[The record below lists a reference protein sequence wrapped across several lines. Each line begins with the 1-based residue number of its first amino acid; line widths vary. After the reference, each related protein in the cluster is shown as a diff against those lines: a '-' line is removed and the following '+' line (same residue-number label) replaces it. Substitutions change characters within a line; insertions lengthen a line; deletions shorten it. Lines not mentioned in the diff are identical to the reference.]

1 MSTTNIRFAHG
12 VASGDPYADSV
23 ILWTRISPADGFVGS
38 QNVQWE
44 IASSADFAPGSIK
57 GSGSFTTS
65 SARDWTVK
73 VEAAGLRADTTY
85 FYRFRAGDG
94 VSSVG
99 QTKTLPVGS
108 DPVRLA
114 IFSCAN
120 FPAAQQ
126 FDAYARAAA
135 IQSANPYDAWLQVG
149 DYIYEYGPGGYGS
162 AEDAA
167 GSRGFLPNR
176 EILSL
181 DDYRERY
188 AQYHTDP
195 GLQALRAAA
204 PLIAIWDDHETANDS
219 WKGGAENHQSATEGD
234 WIARRDAALK
244 AYCEWIPIREPGQ
257 RQLSDGATASS
268 PLTQGYRSFSFGEV
282 LALHMLETRLTARD
296 EQLQYP
302 DAAVV
307 QARIGAILAD
317 PAQVASYATQAGIAP
332 PTSAAAIPA
341 FATALAPLVTQE
353 LVIAIVQKA
362 WGDPNRDLIG
372 DTQMAWLQ
380 QQMATSTA
388 AWQVLGQQVL
398 MQSMAV
404 PAELLLNAGNP
415 ALLDKY
421 AGPLQKLATG
431 TPFASLPPAE
441 QALFA
446 ESGKIPYNLDAW
458 EGYGAERETILQS
471 ALALGKRLIS
481 LAGDTHNAWAG
492 VLDTMSAGSKPAG
505 TVAGLEFATPGVT
518 SPGLEKYLPGADAYI
533 RANYPAVD
541 GLDGLFLGY
550 VNGLKYAD
558 LNRRGFLDLT
568 VSKEQAVGS
577 FQFLNGTD
585 AVSGQPLWSSETVV
599 SSASYVLS
607 TTAEARPLITWQP
620 GWREL
625 DLIFGLAF
633 DAMADPTYLDPAT
646 YASVPR
652 DGVQLADVRVQGS
665 PDADRVVVGIGA
677 TVEAGAGSDE
687 LDNTDSRGGNLLAG
701 GMGTDRFLLRAAGDT
716 VIGGDLLANA
726 SGLGL
731 PDVVGQ
737 VDGER
742 DVFLI
747 DSSNPSPE
755 GTLGILDFELGR
767 DELLL
772 DGLAPTGSWSTVRQ
786 LLQGLGITVNAAPQ
800 LGTPV
805 ITLSLQPGVEESR
818 DLGSLASDPDG
829 NPLQLVKL
837 EGPAWITT
845 SGTTVN
851 ATAPIGSS
859 EEQLA
864 AVTLRLAFSDG
875 QAAVPLAVR
884 LTLNKAPSALTL
896 ANTVSS
902 LAENSSTASPI
913 KVADIVITDDAS
925 GSNTISLSGADAA
938 SFEVS
943 GNALFLKA
951 GTALNFEA
959 KASYAVTVS
968 ASDPSLPGSTPVTA
982 AFSLSVS
989 DLNEAPSALTLA
1001 NTVSSLAE
1009 NSSTARRI
1017 KVADIVITDDASG
1030 SNTISLSGAD
1040 AASFEVSGN
1049 ALFLKAGTALNF
1061 EAKASY
1067 AVTVSASDPSLSG
1080 SSPVSAAF
1088 NLSISDVNEVP
1099 GTTVETVL
1107 VDIELPTG
1115 VSKQIPVTIGGASL
1129 SLGSE
1134 LKIVPVSGINQES
1147 FNKLIQSGV
1156 KLNSTA
1162 IDFVVDV
1169 AQGQKF
1175 ATLAAS
1181 SELVAADLLPQL
1193 GNGSGRLSSHKLLS
1207 YALNPDTGTI
1217 SPLTYDPI
1225 TGAGARFF
1233 DTNNDGTPDFFSLS
1247 LIDGGYGDNDGLGN
1261 GIIEDQSFAGF
1272 VELKNISFSS
1282 QASGMLTVAQLGN
1295 SAPAAVSLRANL
1307 SGRSSSSNEIG
1318 YVVLAPDELPG
1329 SANLLN
1335 DFTWLRGRAKTLLS
1349 NLESTDVTL
1358 PANTRF
1364 ERDIL
1369 LINGQSLRFFEI
1381 QDASLD
1387 QLTNL
1392 SDSRFRYLNIADI
1405 GNNQA
1410 SFSSSSGV
1418 RFSLDILPGD
1428 PGLNALIA
1436 QAQVQAPVLD
1446 LTALTAAQSLQ
1457 GTVALGREAELDSVV
1472 GFYRALDV
1480 QGTIVAADG
1489 VTRLRPGDLGYGAVA
1504 LRAGNLVNQ
1513 LGNLSVADD
1522 QTISR
1527 NFADVTG
1534 GSFLAPYALV
1544 NGNTFFAYS
1553 AASSDGISHFRSL
1566 GNNLFGLEDVFG
1578 GGDADYDDMVIG
1590 LNFTSLSSSL
1600 LL

>member
-244 AYCEWIPIREPGQ
+244 AYYEWIPIREPGQ

-268 PLTQGYRSFSFGEV
+268 PLTHGYRSFSFGEV

-458 EGYGAERETILQS
+458 DGYGAERETILQT

-492 VLDTMSAGSKPAG
+492 VLDTMSAGSQPAG

-829 NPLQLVKL
+829 NSLQLVKL

-982 AFSLSVS
+982 AFSLTVS

-1009 NSSTARRI
+1009 NTSTASPI

-1115 VSKQIPVTIGGASL
+1115 VSKQIPVTIGGAAL

-1147 FNKLIQSGV
+1147 SNKLIQSGV

-1247 LIDGGYGDNDGLGN
+1247 LIDGGYGDNDALGN

-1272 VELKNISFSS
+1272 VELNNISFSS

-1318 YVVLAPDELPG
+1318 YVVLAPDELPE

-1335 DFTWLRGRAKTLLS
+1335 DFTWLRGRAKALLS
-1349 NLESTDVTL
+1349 SLESTDVTL

-1410 SFSSSSGV
+1410 SFSSTSGV
-1418 RFSLDILPGD
+1418 RFTLDILPGD

-1489 VTRLRPGDLGYGAVA
+1489 VTRLRPGDLGYAAVA

>member
-244 AYCEWIPIREPGQ
+244 AYYEWIPIREPGQ

-458 EGYGAERETILQS
+458 DGYGAERETILQT

-902 LAENSSTASPI
+902 LAENSSTA
-913 KVADIVITDDAS
+913 
-925 GSNTISLSGADAA
+925 
-938 SFEVS
+938 
-943 GNALFLKA
+943 
-951 GTALNFEA
+951 
-959 KASYAVTVS
+959 
-968 ASDPSLPGSTPVTA
+968 
-982 AFSLSVS
+982 
-989 DLNEAPSALTLA
+989 
-1001 NTVSSLAE
+1001 
-1009 NSSTARRI
+1009 RRI

-1115 VSKQIPVTIGGASL
+1115 VSKQIPVTIGGAAL

-1147 FNKLIQSGV
+1147 SNKLIQSGV

-1272 VELKNISFSS
+1272 VELNNISFSS

>member
-244 AYCEWIPIREPGQ
+244 AYYEWIPIREPGQ

-372 DTQMAWLQ
+372 DSQMAWLQ
-380 QQMATSTA
+380 QQMATSSA

-458 EGYGAERETILQS
+458 DGYGAERETILQT

-481 LAGDTHNAWAG
+481 LAGDTHTAWAG
-492 VLDTMSAGSKPAG
+492 VLDTMSAGSQPAG

-585 AVSGQPLWSSETVV
+585 AVSGQPLWSSESVI
-599 SSASYVLS
+599 SSSSYGLS

-968 ASDPSLPGSTPVTA
+968 ASDPSL
-982 AFSLSVS
+982 
-989 DLNEAPSALTLA
+989 
-1001 NTVSSLAE
+1001 
-1009 NSSTARRI
+1009 
-1017 KVADIVITDDASG
+1017 
-1030 SNTISLSGAD
+1030 
-1040 AASFEVSGN
+1040 
-1049 ALFLKAGTALNF
+1049 
-1061 EAKASY
+1061 
-1067 AVTVSASDPSLSG
+1067 SG

-1115 VSKQIPVTIGGASL
+1115 VSKQIPVTIGGAAL

-1436 QAQVQAPVLD
+1436 QAQAHAPVLD

>member
-44 IASSADFAPGSIK
+44 IASSADFTPGSIK

-244 AYCEWIPIREPGQ
+244 AYYEWIPIREPGQ

-282 LALHMLETRLTARD
+282 LAMHMLETRLTARD

-302 DAAVV
+302 DAAAV

-372 DTQMAWLQ
+372 DSQMAWLQ
-380 QQMATSTA
+380 QQMATSSA

-458 EGYGAERETILQS
+458 DGYGAERETILQS

-492 VLDTMSAGSKPAG
+492 VLDTMSAGSQPAG

-687 LDNTDSRGGNLLAG
+687 LDNTDSQGGNLLAG

-772 DGLAPTGSWSTVRQ
+772 DGLAPTGSWSKVRQ

-902 LAENSSTASPI
+902 LAENSSTASRI

-982 AFSLSVS
+982 AFSLTVS

-1001 NTVSSLAE
+1001 NTISSLAE

-1115 VSKQIPVTIGGASL
+1115 VSKQIPVTIGGAAL

-1247 LIDGGYGDNDGLGN
+1247 LIDGGYGDNDALGN

-1272 VELKNISFSS
+1272 VELNNISFSS
-1282 QASGMLTVAQLGN
+1282 QASGTLTVAQLGN

-1392 SDSRFRYLNIADI
+1392 SDSRFRYLNVADI

-1489 VTRLRPGDLGYGAVA
+1489 LTRLRPGDLDYGALA

-1590 LNFTSLSSSL
+1590 LNFTSIS
-1600 LL
+1600 

>member
-1 MSTTNIRFAHG
+1 MSTTSIRFAHG

-23 ILWTRISPADGFVGS
+23 ILWTRISPAAGFVGS

-73 VEAAGLRADTTY
+73 VEAASLKADTTY

-114 IFSCAN
+114 VLSCAN

-135 IQSANPYDAWLQVG
+135 INSANPYDAWLQVG

-219 WKGGAENHQSATEGD
+219 WQGGAENHQSATEGD

-244 AYCEWIPIREPGQ
+244 AYFEWIPIREPGQ
-257 RQLSDGATASS
+257 RQPSDGATASS

-296 EQLQYP
+296 EQLEYP
-302 DAAVV
+302 DAAAV

-317 PAQVASYATQAGIAP
+317 PALVASYATKAGIAP
-332 PTSAAAIPA
+332 PTSAEAIPA
-341 FATALAPLVTQE
+341 FATALAPLVSQE

-380 QQMATSTA
+380 QQMANSSA

-404 PAELLLNAGNP
+404 PTELLLNAGNP

-446 ESGKIPYNLDAW
+446 EAGKIPYNLDAW
-458 EGYGAERETILQS
+458 DGYGVERETILQT

-492 VLDTMSAGSKPAG
+492 ALDTMSAGSKPAG
-505 TVAGLEFATPGVT
+505 TMAGVEFATPGVT

-585 AVSGQPLWSSETVV
+585 AVSGQPLWSSQSVV
-599 SSASYVLS
+599 SSASYEL
-607 TTAEARPLITWQP
+607 RPLITWQP

-625 DLIFGLAF
+625 DLNFGLAF
-633 DAMADPTYLDPAT
+633 DAKAAPTRLDPTA

-652 DGVQLADVRVQGS
+652 DGVQLADVWVQGS
-665 PDADRVVVGIGA
+665 PEADRVVVGAGA

-687 LDNTDSRGGNLLAG
+687 LDTTDSRGGNLLAG
-701 GMGTDRFLLRAAGDT
+701 GLGTDRFLLRAAGDT

-731 PDVVGQ
+731 PAAVGQ

-755 GTLGILDFELGR
+755 GTLAILDLELGR

-800 LGTPV
+800 LSAPLM
-805 ITLSLQPGVEESR
+805 TLSLQPGVEESR

-837 EGPAWITT
+837 DGPAWVTT
-845 SGTTVN
+845 SGTTVK
-851 ATAPIGSS
+851 ATAPIGIS

-864 AVTLRLAFSDG
+864 ALTLRLAFSDG

-902 LAENSSTASPI
+902 LAENSSTAS
-913 KVADIVITDDAS
+913 
-925 GSNTISLSGADAA
+925 
-938 SFEVS
+938 
-943 GNALFLKA
+943 
-951 GTALNFEA
+951 
-959 KASYAVTVS
+959 
-968 ASDPSLPGSTPVTA
+968 
-982 AFSLSVS
+982 
-989 DLNEAPSALTLA
+989 
-1001 NTVSSLAE
+1001 
-1009 NSSTARRI
+1009 RI

-1080 SSPVSAAF
+1080 SSPVSAVF
-1088 NLSISDVNEVP
+1088 KLSISDVNEVP
-1099 GTTVETVL
+1099 GTTVETV
-1107 VDIELPTG
+1107 VAAIKLPNG
-1115 VSKQIPVTIGGASL
+1115 ESKQIPVTIGGASL

-1134 LKIVPVSGINQES
+1134 FKIVPVSGINQES
-1147 FNKLIQSGV
+1147 SDKLTQSGV

-1169 AQGQKF
+1169 AQGHKF

-1193 GNGSGRLSSHKLLS
+1193 GNGSGRLSSRKLLF
-1207 YALNPDTGTI
+1207 YTLNPDTGTI

-1233 DTNNDGTPDFFSLS
+1233 DTNNDGAPDFFSLS
-1247 LIDGGYGDNDGLGN
+1247 LVDGGYGDKDGLSN
-1261 GIIEDQSFAGF
+1261 GKINDQSFAGF
-1272 VELKNISFSS
+1272 ADLNNIGFSS

-1295 SAPAAVSLRANL
+1295 SAPVAVSLRANL

-1318 YVVLAPDELPG
+1318 YVVLAQDELPG

-1335 DFTWLRGRAKTLLS
+1335 DFAWLRGRAKTLLS
-1349 NLESTDVTL
+1349 SLESTDVTL

-1369 LINGQSLRFFEI
+1369 LINGQSLRFFEV
-1381 QDASLD
+1381 QDASLN

-1392 SDSRFRYLNIADI
+1392 SDSHFSYLNTADI

-1410 SFSSSSGV
+1410 SFSSNSGV

-1428 PGLNALIA
+1428 LGLNALIA

-1446 LTALTAAQSLQ
+1446 LSSLTASQSLQ

-1472 GFYRALDV
+1472 GFYRALDA

-1489 VTRLRPGDLGYGAVA
+1489 VSRLRPGDRGYGEVA

-1522 QTISR
+1522 QITNR
-1527 NFADVTG
+1527 NFTGVTG

-1590 LNFTSLSSSL
+1590 FNFSTITSVFTPATSALSL
-1600 LL
+1600 

>member
-1 MSTTNIRFAHG
+1 MSTTSIRFAHG

-23 ILWTRISPADGFVGS
+23 ILWTRISPAAGFVGS

-44 IASSADFAPGSIK
+44 IASSADFAPASIK

-114 IFSCAN
+114 VFSCAN

-135 IQSANPYDAWLQVG
+135 INSANPYDAWLQVG

-244 AYCEWIPIREPGQ
+244 AYYEWIPIREPGQ
-257 RQLSDGATASS
+257 RQPSDGATASS

-302 DAAVV
+302 DAAAV

-317 PAQVASYATQAGIAP
+317 PAQLASYASKAGIAP
-332 PTSAAAIPA
+332 PTSAEAIPA

-380 QQMATSTA
+380 QQMASSSA

-404 PAELLLNAGNP
+404 PSDLLLNAGNP

-431 TPFASLPPAE
+431 TPFASLSPAE

-446 ESGKIPYNLDAW
+446 EAGKIPYNLDAW
-458 EGYGAERETILQS
+458 DGYGAERETILQT

-505 TVAGLEFATPGVT
+505 TVAGVEFATPGVT

-533 RANYPAVD
+533 RAKYPAVD

-585 AVSGQPLWSSETVV
+585 AVSGQSLWSSESVI
-599 SSASYVLS
+599 SSASYGLS
-607 TTAEARPLITWQP
+607 TTAEAGPLITWQP

-625 DLIFGLAF
+625 DLNFGLAF
-633 DAMADPTYLDPAT
+633 DATGAPTRLDPAA

-665 PDADRVVVGIGA
+665 PEADRVVVGAGA

-701 GMGTDRFLLRAAGDT
+701 GMGTDRFLLRAASDT

-731 PDVVGQ
+731 PAVVGL

-800 LGTPV
+800 LGAPL

-837 EGPAWITT
+837 DGPAWVTT
-845 SGTTVN
+845 SGTTVK
-851 ATAPIGSS
+851 ATAPIGIS

-864 AVTLRLAFSDG
+864 ALTLRLAFSDG

-902 LAENSSTASPI
+902 LAENSSTAS
-913 KVADIVITDDAS
+913 
-925 GSNTISLSGADAA
+925 
-938 SFEVS
+938 
-943 GNALFLKA
+943 
-951 GTALNFEA
+951 
-959 KASYAVTVS
+959 
-968 ASDPSLPGSTPVTA
+968 
-982 AFSLSVS
+982 
-989 DLNEAPSALTLA
+989 
-1001 NTVSSLAE
+1001 
-1009 NSSTARRI
+1009 RI

-1061 EAKASY
+1061 EAKAAYAVTVSASDPSLPGSTPVTAAFSLTVSDINEAPSALTLANTVSSLAENRSTASRIKVADIVITDDASGSNTISLSGADAASFEVSGNALFLKAGTALNFEAKAAY

-1080 SSPVSAAF
+1080 STPISAIF
-1088 NLSISDVNEVP
+1088 NLSISDVNEIP
-1099 GTTVETVL
+1099 GTTVETV
-1107 VDIELPTG
+1107 VVAIKLPNGET
-1115 VSKQIPVTIGGASL
+1115 KQIPVTIGGASL
-1129 SLGSE
+1129 SSGSE
-1134 LKIVPVSGINQES
+1134 LKVVPVSGINQVS
-1147 FNKLIQSGV
+1147 LDKLIQSGV
-1156 KLNSTA
+1156 SFNSTA

-1169 AQGQKF
+1169 AQDQKF

-1181 SELVAADLLPQL
+1181 LELVAADLLPQL
-1193 GNGSGRLSSHKLLS
+1193 GDGSGRLSSRKLIY
-1207 YALNPDTGTI
+1207 YALDPSTGTV

-1233 DTNNDGTPDFFSLS
+1233 DINNDGSPDFFALS
-1247 LIDGGYGDNDGLGN
+1247 LIDGGNGDKDGRIN
-1261 GIIEDQSFAGF
+1261 GKIDDPSFAGF
-1272 VELKNISFSS
+1272 ADLKNISFSS
-1282 QASGMLTVAQLGN
+1282 QASGILTVAQLGN

-1307 SGRSSSSNEIG
+1307 NGRSSTSNEIG
-1318 YVVLAPDELPG
+1318 YVVLADNELPG

-1335 DFTWLRGRAKTLLS
+1335 DFTWLRGRANTLFS
-1349 NLESTDVTL
+1349 SLESSDVTL

-1369 LINGQSLRFFEI
+1369 LVNGQSLKFFEV

-1392 SDSRFRYLNIADI
+1392 NDSRFRYLNIADLD
-1405 GNNQA
+1405 NNQA

-1418 RFSLDILPGD
+1418 SFSLSFLPGD
-1428 PGLNALIA
+1428 PGLNALIS

-1446 LTALTAAQSLQ
+1446 LSALTAAQSLQ
-1457 GTVALGREAELDSVV
+1457 GTVSLSREADFNSVI

-1489 VTRLRPGDLGYGAVA
+1489 VTRLRPGDLGYREAA

-1513 LGNLSVADD
+1513 LGNLNVADD
-1522 QTISR
+1522 QIINR
-1527 NFADVTG
+1527 GFADVTG
-1534 GSFLAPYALV
+1534 GSVLAPYALV

-1553 AASSDGISHFRSL
+1553 AASIDGISHFRSL
-1566 GNNLFGLEDVFG
+1566 GNNHFGLEDVLG
-1578 GGDADYDDMVIG
+1578 GGDLDYDDMVIG
-1590 LNFTSLSSSL
+1590 LNFTSIN
-1600 LL
+1600 

>member
-1 MSTTNIRFAHG
+1 MSASNVSFAHG

-23 ILWTRISPADGFVGS
+23 ILWTRISPPEGLVGS
-38 QNVQWE
+38 LDVQWQ
-44 IASSADFAPGSIK
+44 IATSADFAPGSIK
-57 GSGSFTTS
+57 GSGSFSTS
-65 SARDWTVK
+65 AARDWTVK
-73 VEAAGLRADTTY
+73 VEAAGLSADTTY
-85 FYRFRAGDG
+85 FYRFSSGNTG
-94 VSSVG
+94 SSVG

-114 IFSCAN
+114 VLSCAN

-126 FDAYARAAA
+126 FDAYARAAV
-135 IQSANPYDAWLQVG
+135 INSANPYDAWLQVG

-244 AYCEWIPIREPGQ
+244 AYYEWIPIREPGL

-302 DAAVV
+302 DAAAV

-317 PAQVASYATQAGIAP
+317 PVQLASYATKAGIAP
-332 PTSAAAIPA
+332 PASAAAIPA

-353 LVIAIVQKA
+353 LVIATVQKA

-380 QQMATSTA
+380 QQMASSSA

-404 PAELLLNAGNP
+404 PTELLLNAGNP
-415 ALLDKY
+415 ALLDKF

-446 ESGKIPYNLDAW
+446 EAGKIPYNLDAW
-458 EGYGAERETILQS
+458 DGYGAERETILQT

-492 VLDTMSAGSKPAG
+492 ALDTMSAGSKPAG
-505 TVAGLEFATPGVT
+505 TVAGVEFATPGVT

-533 RANYPAVD
+533 RAKYPAVD

-585 AVSGQPLWSSETVV
+585 AVSGQPLWSSQSVV
-599 SSASYVLS
+599 SSASYEL
-607 TTAEARPLITWQP
+607 RPLITWQP

-633 DAMADPTYLDPAT
+633 DAMAASTRLDPAA
-646 YASVPR
+646 YASMPR

-665 PDADRVVVGIGA
+665 PEADRVVVGAGA

-731 PDVVGQ
+731 PAVVGQ

-747 DSSNPSPE
+747 DSSNPSPD
-755 GTLGILDFELGR
+755 GTLAILDFELGR

-772 DGLAPTGSWSTVRQ
+772 DGLAPTGSWTTIRQ
-786 LLQGLGITVNAAPQ
+786 QLQALGIAVNAAPQ
-800 LGTPV
+800 LGESLIV
-805 ITLSLQPGVEESR
+805 LSLQQGVEVSR

-829 NPLQLVKL
+829 NPLQLLKL

-845 SGTTVN
+845 SGTTVK

-864 AVTLRLAFSDG
+864 ALTLRLAFSDG

-884 LTLNKAPSALTL
+884 LT
-896 ANTVSS
+896 
-902 LAENSSTASPI
+902 
-913 KVADIVITDDAS
+913 
-925 GSNTISLSGADAA
+925 
-938 SFEVS
+938 
-943 GNALFLKA
+943 
-951 GTALNFEA
+951 
-959 KASYAVTVS
+959 
-968 ASDPSLPGSTPVTA
+968 
-982 AFSLSVS
+982 
-989 DLNEAPSALTLA
+989 LNEAPSALTLA

-1009 NSSTARRI
+1009 NSSTASRI

-1088 NLSISDVNEVP
+1088 KLSISDVNEVP
-1099 GTTVETVL
+1099 GTTVETIV
-1107 VDIELPTG
+1107 VAIKLPSGET
-1115 VSKQIPVTIGGASL
+1115 KQIPVAIGGASL
-1129 SLGSE
+1129 SSGSE
-1134 LKIVPVSGINQES
+1134 FKIVPVSGINQES
-1147 FNKLIQSGV
+1147 FVKLTQSGV

-1169 AQGQKF
+1169 AQNQRF

-1193 GNGSGRLSSHKLLS
+1193 GNGSGRLSSRKLLF
-1207 YALNPDTGTI
+1207 YALNPNTGTI

-1233 DTNNDGTPDFFSLS
+1233 DTNNDGVPDLFSLN
-1247 LIDGGYGDNDGLGN
+1247 LIDGGYGDKDGLSN
-1261 GIIEDQSFAGF
+1261 GKIVDPSFAGF
-1272 VELKNISFSS
+1272 ADLNNISFSN
-1282 QASGMLTVAQLGN
+1282 QASGMLTVAQPGN

-1307 SGRSSSSNEIG
+1307 SGRSSTSNEIG
-1318 YVVLAPDELPG
+1318 YVVLAPDELPR

-1335 DFTWLRGRAKTLLS
+1335 DFAWLRGRAKTLLS
-1349 NLESTDVTL
+1349 SLESTDVTL

-1369 LINGQSLRFFEI
+1369 LINGQSLKFFEV
-1381 QDASLD
+1381 QDASLN
-1387 QLTNL
+1387 QLTSL
-1392 SDSRFRYLNIADI
+1392 SDSRFRYLNAADI

-1418 RFSLDILPGD
+1418 RFSLEILPGD
-1428 PGLNALIA
+1428 LGLNALIA

-1446 LTALTAAQSLQ
+1446 LSALTAAQSLR
-1457 GTVALGREAELDSVV
+1457 GTVALGREAEFDSVV
-1472 GFYRALDV
+1472 GFYRALDA

-1489 VTRLRPGDLGYGAVA
+1489 VTRLRPGDRGYGEVAV
-1504 LRAGNLVNQ
+1504 RAGNLVNQ
-1513 LGNLSVADD
+1513 LGNLSLADD
-1522 QTISR
+1522 SITSR
-1527 NFADVTG
+1527 DFAGVTG
-1534 GSFLAPYALV
+1534 GGFLAPYALV

-1578 GGDADYDDMVIG
+1578 GGDSDYDDMVIG
-1590 LNFTSLSSSL
+1590 FNFTSII
-1600 LL
+1600 

>member
-44 IASSADFAPGSIK
+44 IASSADFAPGSIN

-65 SARDWTVK
+65 SSRDWTVK

-114 IFSCAN
+114 VLSCSN

-126 FDAYARAAA
+126 FDAYTRAAA
-135 IQSANPYDAWLQVG
+135 INSANPYDAWLQVG

-244 AYCEWIPIREPGQ
+244 AYYEWIPIREPGQ
-257 RQLSDGATASS
+257 RQLSDGASASS

-302 DAAVV
+302 DAAAV

-353 LVIAIVQKA
+353 LVIATVQKA

-380 QQMATSTA
+380 QQMASSSA

-404 PAELLLNAGNP
+404 PTELLLNAGNP

-431 TPFASLPPAE
+431 TPFSSLPPAE

-446 ESGKIPYNLDAW
+446 EAGKIPYNLDAW
-458 EGYGAERETILQS
+458 DGYGAERETILQT

-492 VLDTMSAGSKPAG
+492 VLDTMSAGSTPAG

-585 AVSGQPLWSSETVV
+585 AVSGQPLWSSESVI
-599 SSASYVLS
+599 SSSSYGLS
-607 TTAEARPLITWQP
+607 TTAEAQPLITWQP

-633 DAMADPTYLDPAT
+633 DAMADPTYLDPAA

-726 SGLGL
+726 ISLGL

-755 GTLGILDFELGR
+755 GTVGILDFELGR

-800 LGTPV
+800 LGTPL

-837 EGPAWITT
+837 DGPAWITT
-845 SGTTVN
+845 SGTTVK

-875 QAAVPLAVR
+875 QAAVPLTVR

-896 ANTVSS
+896 ANIVSS

-925 GSNTISLSGADAA
+925 GSNTISLSGADAS

-982 AFSLSVS
+982 AFSLTVS

-1030 SNTISLSGAD
+1030 SNTFSLSGAD
-1040 AASFEVSGN
+1040 ASSFEVSGN

-1067 AVTVSASDPSLSG
+1067 AVTVSVSDPSLSG
-1080 SSPVSAAF
+1080 SSAVSADF

-1099 GTTVETVL
+1099 GTTVETV
-1107 VDIELPTG
+1107 VVAIDLPTG
-1115 VSKQIPVTIGGASL
+1115 ESKQIPVTISGAAL

-1147 FNKLIQSGV
+1147 FDKLIQSGV

-1162 IDFVVDV
+1162 IDFVLDV

-1175 ATLAAS
+1175 ATLASS

-1217 SPLTYDPI
+1217 SPLTFDPI

-1233 DTNNDGTPDFFSLS
+1233 DTNNDGAPDFFSLS
-1247 LIDGGYGDNDGLGN
+1247 LIDGGYGDKDGLGN
-1261 GIIEDQSFAGF
+1261 GIIEDQSFTGF
-1272 VELKNISFSS
+1272 VELNNLSFSS
-1282 QASGMLTVAQLGN
+1282 QASGVLTVAQLGN

-1349 NLESTDVTL
+1349 SLESTDVTL

-1392 SDSRFRYLNIADI
+1392 SDSRFRYLNSADI

-1446 LTALTAAQSLQ
+1446 LTALTASQGLQ

-1480 QGTIVAADG
+1480 QGTVVAADG
-1489 VTRLRPGDLGYGAVA
+1489 VTRLRPGDLGYGGMA
-1504 LRAGNLVNQ
+1504 LRSGNLVNQ

-1522 QTISR
+1522 QIISR
-1527 NFADVTG
+1527 NFANVTG

-1544 NGNTFFAYS
+1544 NGNTFFAFS

-1578 GGDADYDDMVIG
+1578 GGDSDYDDMVIG
-1590 LNFTSLSSSL
+1590 LNFTSII
-1600 LL
+1600 